1 MCAVN
6 MNFAYIQRELDYYKK
21 FIPVNFAHER
31 QRFFEHIENDKP
43 YNPVFTYNDRLTVTD
58 YEEIKDSLKKKK
70 DKDAL
75 IDEFIAVYLVVADI
89 MIAWR
94 QGDYGDLSTLS
105 GILFG
110 ASNEFD
116 ISQTIA
122 EYRKLTPLAHASGE
136 IYTDLQMGERFLE
149 EFRNRNW
156 NGWSVEY
163 DEASGGEVS
172 IYEAEKKVVIRTGA
186 TSTKAGL
193 ECALTHELDG
203 HAIQAFNAMAHKNY
217 RQWLLSYLGTEKQ
230 YEGYATFV
238 LINNLSIPHILSEL
252 AYNYALIIAAC
263 RAQESSFYETYR
275 KIHKLSGNKNVAWSA
290 AYKAKRG
297 FQDTARPGCFQK
309 ENAYLLGS
317 LEILQL
323 VEENKNNY
331 YRLSQ
336 GCFPLSAIGLISG
349 NKPKWTGV
357 KDANKDNQEYFKHKI
372 QIIKK

>member
-1 MCAVN
+1 
-6 MNFAYIQRELDYYKK
+6 MNFAYLQRELDYYKK
-21 FIPVNFAHER
+21 FVPVNFACER
-31 QRFFEHIENDKP
+31 QRFFEHIENNKP

-58 YEEIKDSLKKKK
+58 YEGIKDALKKEK

-94 QGDYGDLSTLS
+94 QGNYEDLSTLS
-105 GILFG
+105 GIIFG
-110 ASNEFD
+110 ASSEFD

-122 EYRKLTPLAHASGE
+122 EYQKLTSLAQASSE
-136 IYTDLQMGERFLE
+136 IYTDRQIGDKFLE
-149 EFRNRNW
+149 ELKNRNW
-156 NGWSVEY
+156 DGWSVEY

-186 TSTKAGL
+186 TSTRTGL
-193 ECALTHELDG
+193 ECSLTHELDG
-203 HAIQAFNAMAHKNY
+203 HAVQAFNAMSHKHY

-238 LINNLSIPHILSEL
+238 VINNLSIPHILSEL
-252 AYNYALIIAAC
+252 AYNYALIIATC
-263 RAQESSFYETYR
+263 RAQKSSFYETYR
-275 KIHKLSGNKNVAWSA
+275 KIFKLSGDKNVSWSA

-297 FQDTARPGCFQK
+297 FQDTASPGCFQK
-309 ENAYLLGS
+309 ENAYLLGA

-323 VEENKNNY
+323 VEENKDNY

-336 GCFPLSAIGLISG
+336 GCFPLSAIGLIS
-349 NKPKWTGV
+349 NKKPKWTSV
-357 KDANKDNQEYFKHKI
+357 KDSNKDTQAYFKRKI